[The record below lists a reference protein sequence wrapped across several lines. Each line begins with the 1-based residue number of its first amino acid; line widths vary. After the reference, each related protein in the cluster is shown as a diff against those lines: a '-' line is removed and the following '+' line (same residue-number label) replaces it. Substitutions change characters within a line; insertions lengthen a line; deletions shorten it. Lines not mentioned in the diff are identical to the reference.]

1 MDKQLDLA
9 VIGECLIEFS
19 ASEKLEDADVFR
31 KSYGGDSVISA
42 IMASKLGTET
52 AFITKLGN
60 DGFGHYI
67 YEQLQKDNIDT
78 SNIEFLP
85 EQNGVYIAARPAGGK
100 NEFYYYKRKSAAT
113 KLNDDDITEELLS
126 SFKCLYSTGVTQS
139 LSLSARNAVK
149 KAFRIAKEKELIT
162 AYDPNYTSCFMYSD
176 ESKEFLEEILP
187 YTNII
192 FMSMKN
198 DAEHLFESLSYEHV
212 ARKLGDF
219 GVETIVIKSRVNG
232 GYYIFYNGEM
242 RFIEFFNKLP
252 VIDLTAS
259 GDAFNGA
266 FLHSV
271 ISGFNPFEAAKYA
284 AVAAGLQTSKTGAVS
299 ALPSKDEIA
308 EYL

>member
-1 MDKQLDLA
+1 MEKKLDIA
-9 VIGECLIEFS
+9 VIGECLIELSS
-19 ASEKLEDADVFR
+19 ADKLEKAELFR

-42 IMASKLGTET
+42 LMAAKLGSKT
-52 AFITKLGN
+52 ALITKLGN

-67 YEQLQKDNIDT
+67 YESLKKDNIDT
-78 SNIEFLP
+78 SFTDFIQ
-85 EQNGVYIAARPAGGK
+85 EQNGVYIVARPENEE

-113 KLNDDDITEELLS
+113 KLNDDDITEEMIS
-126 SFKCLYSTGVTQS
+126 SFKCLYSTGVAQS

-149 KAFRIAKEKELIT
+149 KAFRIAKEKDLVT

-176 ESKEFLEEILP
+176 ESREFLDEILP

-198 DAEHLFESLSYEHV
+198 DAPHLFESMTYDHI

-219 GVETIVIKSRVNG
+219 GVETIVFKSRIDG
-232 GYYIFYNGEM
+232 GYYIFYNGEK
-242 RFIEFFNKLP
+242 RFCEFFNKVP

-266 FLHSV
+266 FLHAIV
-271 ISGFNPFEAAKYA
+271 SGFNPFEAAKFA
-284 AVAAGLQTSKTGAVS
+284 SVAAGLQASKNGTIA
-299 ALPSKDEIA
+299 ALPSKDEIS
-308 EYL
+308 EYI